1 MKVLI
6 DDRRAAFADWQ
17 NSPQS
22 RTKGDT
28 FSKKKAAAQSVVM
41 VKVWVLL
48 VTCLVA
54 SATSFKHA
62 WQNPG
67 CHKVGHTRRISIPE
81 CLEFD
86 ITTNACRGFCE
97 SWSVPSAW
105 QTLASNPHQVVTSIG
120 QCCNIMDTEDL
131 TNSLT
136 IEY

>member
-1 MKVLI
+1 
-6 DDRRAAFADWQ
+6 
-17 NSPQS
+17 
-22 RTKGDT
+22 
-28 FSKKKAAAQSVVM
+28 M

-62 WQNPG
+62 WQTPG

-120 QCCNIMDTEDL
+120 QCCNIMETEDVKVKVMCIQGPREL
-131 TNSLT
+131 VFKSASTCDCFHCKK
-136 IEY
+136 Y